1 MAFDDLKRSVLE
13 VNQALAKSGL
23 VVLTWGNAS
32 GVDRRADGGRG
43 VMAIKPS
50 GVDYEK
56 LRPDDI
62 VIISLATG
70 KVIEGTKRPSSDTPT
85 HLELYREFGNIGGIV
100 HTHSAH
106 ATAFAQ
112 AGCEISCL
120 GTTHAD
126 HFYGTVPVT
135 RALTDEEIKGDYELI
150 TGKVIAE
157 RFRIGRIDPDQMPA
171 VLVAS
176 HAPFVWGSSPQK
188 ALENAIALE
197 YVAGMQIETCGI
209 NTDLNSIGSPKA
221 ISQTLLDKH
230 FFRKHGPGST
240 YGQGGSK

>member
-1 MAFDDLKRSVLE
+1 MSFDDLKRTVLE

-32 GVDRRADGGRG
+32 GVDRHADGDRG

-56 LRPDDI
+56 LQPDDI
-62 VIISLATG
+62 VIVSLATG

-85 HLELYREFGNIGGIV
+85 HLELYREFANIGGIV

-112 AGCEISCL
+112 AGCEIPCL

-126 HFYGTVPVT
+126 HFYGTVPCT
-135 RALTDEEIKGDYELI
+135 RELTAEEIKGEYELN
-150 TGKVIAE
+150 TGKVIVA
-157 RFRIGRIDPDQMPA
+157 RFEKGGIDPNDVPA

-176 HAPFVWGSSPQK
+176 HAPFVWGSSPKK

-197 YVAGMQIETCGI
+197 SVALMLLGVYQ
-209 NTDLNSIGSPKA
+209 LNPSIQSVP
-221 ISQTLLDKH
+221 QVLLDKH
-230 FFRKHGPGST
+230 FKRKHGPGAY
-240 YGQGGSK
+240 YGQK

>member
-1 MAFDDLKRSVLE
+1 MPFEDLKRCVLE
-13 VNQALAKSGL
+13 VNLALAKSGL

-50 GVDYEK
+50 GVDYDK
-56 LRPDDI
+56 LRLDDI
-62 VIISLATG
+62 VIVSLATG

-85 HLELYREFGNIGGIV
+85 HLELYREFSNIGGIV

-112 AGCEISCL
+112 AGCEIPCL

-135 RALTDEEIKGDYELI
+135 RALTAEEIKGDYELI

-157 RFRIGRIDPDQMPA
+157 RFRDGRIDPDQMPA

-197 YVAGMQIETCGI
+197 YVAGMQIETCRI
-209 NTDLNSIGSPKA
+209 NDSNTAGPPTA
-221 ISQTLLDKH
+221 IAQTLLDKH

-240 YGQGGSK
+240 YGQGESK

>member
-1 MAFDDLKRSVLE
+1 MPYDDLKRTVLD
-13 VNQALAKSGL
+13 VNLALVKSGL

-32 GVDRRADGGRG
+32 GVDRKADGGRG

-50 GVDYEK
+50 GVDYDK
-56 LRPDDI
+56 LLADDM
-62 VIISLATG
+62 VMVSLASG
-70 KVIEGTKRPSSDTPT
+70 KVIEGAKRPSSDTLT
-85 HLELYREFGNIGGIV
+85 HLELYREFPNIGGIV
-100 HTHSAH
+100 HTHSFH

-112 AGCEISCL
+112 ACVEIHCL

-135 RALTDEEIKGDYELI
+135 RDLTADEINTDYELN

-157 RFRIGRIDPDQMPA
+157 RFRTGGINPDEVPA

-176 HAPFVWGSSPQK
+176 HAPFVWGRTPQK

-197 YVAGMQIETCGI
+197 YVAGMQVEAFQI
-209 NTDLNSIGSPKA
+209 NAKAKA

-230 FFRKHGPGST
+230 FKRKHGPAAT
-240 YGQGGSK
+240 YGQAENK